1 MAINCQLIILS
12 YWKCLDFPGH
22 IIIVIK
28 ALVTQEMQLF
38 NIVYL
43 ANKI

>member
-1 MAINCQLIILS
+1 MTIICQLIILS
-12 YWKCLDFPGH
+12 YWKCPDFRGH

-28 ALVTQEMQLF
+28 ALVTQDIQLF